1 MVLAVHP
8 PPELPATLADAFFLP
23 GMQAADVLH
32 AALSRGAARERT
44 GSLLAVGVWHLRRG
58 DGREAARRLDEG
70 LSLTRSHRGAR
81 DLQRSFWLPLSV
93 AARLQQQYS
102 AADAYATTALRT
114 AGSDQDRAAA
124 LLASACA
131 CRLSGDAWQSLTAIH
146 EALHLAPTLEAQV
159 ARALTW
165 MSLDPVV
172 TAPQAAHLAGQVTG
186 TLRSRLAWPLA
197 EQALRAR
204 QPEAA
209 GRWLNIAAVDPFACE
224 EAILNPQAAAQAG
237 VPTLTPS
244 MNLAVRVHTLDQQGL
259 QRGERFIPVPGDGR
273 LLALLTFLISGGAT
287 HWERAADAVLGSGP
301 RTALYGQVR
310 HHLTT
315 LRRLLGHP
323 EAVTS
328 RRGILMLD
336 PGTQWSCDALDA
348 TQRHETTSRPWLPA
362 VTGWWVQA
370 LRAQLLGDSS

>member
-8 PPELPATLADAFFLP
+8 PLELPAPLAEAFFLP
-23 GMQAADVLH
+23 EVQAADVLY
-32 AALSRGAARERT
+32 AALARGAARERT
-44 GSLLAVGVWHLRRG
+44 QALLGLGVWHVRRG

-93 AARLQQQYS
+93 AARLQQHYS

-124 LLASACA
+124 LLASACSR
-131 CRLSGDAWQSLTAIH
+131 RLSGDAWQSLTAIH
-146 EALHLAPTLEAQV
+146 EALHLAPTVDAQV

-165 MSLDPVV
+165 MSLDPAA
-172 TAPQAAHLAGQVTG
+172 TAPQAARLAGQVTG

-197 EQALRAR
+197 EQALRAGE
-204 QPEAA
+204 QEEA
-209 GRWLNIAAVDPFACE
+209 GRWLKIASVDPFACE

-237 VPTLTPS
+237 MPTRTPS
-244 MNLAVRVHTLDQQGL
+244 MNLAVHVHTLDRQGL
-259 QRGERFIPVPGDGR
+259 QHGERFIPVPGDGR

-287 HWERAADAVLGSGP
+287 HWERAADAVLGSGS

-315 LRRLLGHP
+315 VRRLLGHP

-336 PGTQWSCDALDA
+336 PQTQWSCDALDA
-348 TQRHETTSRPWLPA
+348 ARRHETTSRPWLPA
-362 VTGWWVQA
+362 VTGWWVQD
-370 LRAQLLGDSS
+370 LRTQLLGGPS